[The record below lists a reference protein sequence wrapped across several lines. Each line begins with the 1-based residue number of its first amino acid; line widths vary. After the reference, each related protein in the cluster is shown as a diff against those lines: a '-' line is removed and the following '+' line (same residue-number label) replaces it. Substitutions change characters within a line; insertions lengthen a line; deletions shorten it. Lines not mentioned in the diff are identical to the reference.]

1 MDLFTNP
8 LPQTITVNGK
18 DFPIATDFRVWV
30 RFDCL
35 TERKTMGPDTLAEV
49 LALVFPERVLPER
62 VLPDSLSETLSA
74 LFRFYACGEDGN
86 KKRKSTPR
94 SQKRVVSFSHD
105 SPLIYAAFLAQYGID
120 LTRENLHW
128 WKFRALFDGLN
139 EHQKICEVVG
149 WRAADLSKIKDKERR
164 AFYRKMQE
172 IYKLPDTRS
181 IDEIEQDNI
190 KCLAAFF

>member
-1 MDLFTNP
+1 MDLFTSP

-35 TERKTMGPDTLAEV
+35 TERKTLDPDTLAEV
-49 LALVFPERVLPER
+49 LALVFTEC
-62 VLPDSLSETLSA
+62 VLPDSLSDTLSA
-74 LFRFYACGEDGN
+74 LFRFYACGEDGS
-86 KKRKSTPR
+86 KRRKSTPG
-94 SQKRVVSFSHD
+94 SQKRVVSFAHD
-105 SPLIYAAFLAQYGID
+105 SPLIYAAFMAQYGID